1 MKGLPVIEMPKKPEP
16 EPVKEPAK
24 KKSVPLPETD
34 NLPIIDHVHAHPTGA
49 PEPEQEE
56 MVVEDIEDQ
65 EEDVF
70 SSAPPPRMAAVQPE
84 LAPPQEFDDKPKGKR
99 KYTRKAPMSE
109 KQIEHLARIREI
121 AAEKRR
127 VTKEL
132 KEKEKEELAM
142 KKAEKKLLDD
152 QMREQRAQ
160 AAQAA
165 AARKAEQE
173 TKAPTPQFTK
183 SSPTPLPSPANG
195 FSKEDLDNA
204 VLSAITS
211 YDSLRK
217 KQKAEKKEQQLVDNR
232 QNLMKRQIQNA
243 IQPAPVNAAPHDPWR
258 SLFS

>member
-16 EPVKEPAK
+16 EPVKEPVK

-34 NLPIIDHVHAHPTGA
+34 NLPIIDHVMS

-84 LAPPQEFDDKPKGKR
+84 LAPTQSSQEFDDKPKGKR

-183 SSPTPLPSPANG
+183 SSPTPLASPANG

>member
-16 EPVKEPAK
+16 EPVKETVK

-34 NLPIIDHVHAHPTGA
+34 NLPIIDQVMS
-49 PEPEQEE
+49 PEPQQEE
-56 MVVEDIEDQ
+56 MVVEDVEDQ

-70 SSAPPPRMAAVQPE
+70 SSAAAPRMAAVQPE
-84 LAPPQEFDDKPKGKR
+84 LAPTPAPPQEFDDKPKGKR

-152 QMREQRAQ
+152 EMREQRAQ

-183 SSPTPLPSPANG
+183 SSPTPLASPANG